1 MTLPTQLDAL
11 IHWFDTHD
19 TINLAQ
25 AKAGLPAPDGDGMKV
40 HIERVAPLVFTL
52 RNSGWVIKTE
62 TDEAGVAHY
71 RVVTRPEALAP
82 GEQRRIDPTLE
93 ATPGE
98 RKADIH
104 WQCTKDG
111 CISGVIPDDASQ
123 FDGRYT
129 TGKCFTHGKVV
140 LVRR

>member
-11 IHWFDTHD
+11 IAWFDTHD

-25 AKAGLPAPDGDGMKV
+25 AKAGLPAPDGGFKV

-71 RVVTRPEALAP
+71 RVVTRPEPLAP
-82 GEQRRIDPTLE
+82 GEPRRLDPERE
-93 ATPGE
+93 AKPSE
-98 RKADIH
+98 RKANAR
-104 WQCTKDG
+104 WMCSKTG
-111 CISGVIPDDASQ
+111 CIAGVMPDEATV